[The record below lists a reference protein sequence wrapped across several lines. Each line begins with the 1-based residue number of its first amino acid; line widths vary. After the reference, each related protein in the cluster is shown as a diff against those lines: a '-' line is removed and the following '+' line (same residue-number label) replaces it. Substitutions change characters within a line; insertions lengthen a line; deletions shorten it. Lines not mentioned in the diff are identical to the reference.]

1 MQGQRR
7 VTASSTGTNSSETKK
22 YFIVIQA
29 SGQSVCTTVYA
40 GGGSWGVGGHFLNI
54 LGNSAKLVC
63 MSECPL

>member
-22 YFIVIQA
+22 YFIVIQT

-40 GGGSWGVGGHFLNI
+40 GGGSWGVGGW
-54 LGNSAKLVC
+54 GVTS
-63 MSECPL
+63 